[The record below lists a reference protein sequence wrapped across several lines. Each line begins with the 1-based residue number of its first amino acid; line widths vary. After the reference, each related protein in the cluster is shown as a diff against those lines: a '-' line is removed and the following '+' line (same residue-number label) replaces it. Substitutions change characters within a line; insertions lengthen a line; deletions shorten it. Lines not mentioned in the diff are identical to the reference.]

1 MMTEEELELAHKRE
15 LRDMLRYWKNR
26 ALQSE
31 RMLKIVSEIPN
42 VTLHL
47 QEKMKCESKNSEVKC
62 STCNCWKN
70 EQFEKVSN
78 EP

>member
-1 MMTEEELELAHKRE
+1 MTEEEIELAHKRE

-31 RMLKIVSEIPN
+31 KMLKIVSEIPN
-42 VTLHL
+42 VALFL
-47 QEKMKCESKNSEVKC
+47 QERMKCESKNVDIKC
-62 STCNCWKN
+62 SKCNCWKSK
-70 EQFEKVSN
+70 EIERATN